1 MNTDVLS
8 VTMWDIH
15 GSQYV
20 GGLKSLG
27 NEGLSHAKRDIWSPY
42 PTCPAVCLL
51 EPGISSVMM
60 LLGESSS
67 LMYFPIFGFITFF
80 TRLEPKML
88 PNSTISSCFFCEPS
102 YWDSLL
108 SSAPRWFVCFLKFLR
123 RGDPIAARRCVS
135 VHLADS

>member
-1 MNTDVLS
+1 MACQS
-8 VTMWDIH
+8 H
-15 GSQYV
+15 YV
-20 GGLKSLG
+20 GHRSKYMGRLKSIG

-60 LLGESSS
+60 LLGESSI

-88 PNSTISSCFFCEPS
+88 PNSTISSCFFANHLTGTRYSHRRHVGLFVFLNSCAEAV
-102 YWDSLL
+102 LL
-108 SSAPRWFVCFLKFLR
+108 LLVAASVCIWLTVYM
-123 RGDPIAARRCVS
+123 DT
-135 VHLADS
+135 